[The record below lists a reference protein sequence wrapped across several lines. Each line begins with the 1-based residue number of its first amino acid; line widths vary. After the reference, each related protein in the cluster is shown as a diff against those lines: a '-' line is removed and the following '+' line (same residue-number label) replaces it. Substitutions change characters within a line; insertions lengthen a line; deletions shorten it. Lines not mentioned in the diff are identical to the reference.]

1 MVLQPKDKD
10 VKRKL
15 QQKANRFKIQLI
27 KVCIGM
33 RIMELEGK
41 LRQMCHV
48 LSEHSR
54 TSRLWLLYM
63 ECTEAVKLFLTVERT
78 SIWQLQLHLMNSLV
92 WLVGWLLNGPSTQEV
107 IRANTR
113 CGCSL
118 TSYPGRSL
126 MNRMLSLLAASSHGH
141 YSKSAPLYLQTM
153 QQLLVTHP

>member
-78 SIWQLQLHLMNSLV
+78 SIWQLQLHLMN
-92 WLVGWLLNGPSTQEV
+92 
-107 IRANTR
+107 
-113 CGCSL
+113 
-118 TSYPGRSL
+118 
-126 MNRMLSLLAASSHGH
+126 RMLPLLAASSHGH